1 MSFKI
6 LLVDDEPD
14 ILEIISYN
22 LKKEGYKI
30 HTAENGKVALQK
42 ALKIKPDL
50 ILLDLMLPEMDGVEV
65 CEKIRN
71 TKTLHN
77 TLITFLTARAEDYS
91 VLAGLSA
98 GADDYITKPIKPKI
112 LVKKV
117 KSILRRLSLKNQKL
131 SILKIRDLQINTE
144 NYIVLKNEKEV
155 FLTRR
160 EFELLVLLAQNPD
173 KIFTREEILDE
184 IWGTEV
190 FVGSRTIDV
199 HIRKLREKIGENYF
213 KTIKRIGYR
222 FIVVTK

>member
-71 TKTLHN
+71 TKALHN

>member
-71 TKTLHN
+71 TKALHN

-199 HIRKLREKIGENYF
+199 HIRRLREKIGENYF